1 VVQVFYRGNV
11 VRNHFGSHP
20 AFPLQPCFKPL
31 HVVRSMLFTRQ
42 VKTGDCASLDGATLV
57 ADSDDVTVICLLPS
71 DSSLLFAACRLR
83 DVDTLSLFELGQ
95 PLA

>member
-1 VVQVFYRGNV
+1 VVQVFCLGNV
-11 VRNHFGSHP
+11 VRNHFCSHP

-42 VKTGDCASLDGATLV
+42 VKTDDCASLDGATLV
-57 ADSDDVTVICLLPS
+57 ADSDDVAVTYLLHS
-71 DSSLLFAACRLR
+71 DSSLLFAGFRLR